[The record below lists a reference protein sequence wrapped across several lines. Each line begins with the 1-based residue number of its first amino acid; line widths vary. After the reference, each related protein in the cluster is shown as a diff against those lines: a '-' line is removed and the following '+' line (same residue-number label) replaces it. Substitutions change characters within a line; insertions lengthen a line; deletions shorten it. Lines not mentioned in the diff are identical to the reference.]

1 MLKAGISM
9 ITVLKKIFIKPGTSE
24 ADQRALYGKICGIAG
39 IILNLFLFVGKILA
53 GLFSGSISIIADA
66 MNNLSDFG
74 SSIVTMVGF
83 RMSEEKPDPE
93 HPFGHGRIEYIAG
106 FIVSTLILIMA
117 FELLKESVGRL
128 IHPRETVFS
137 PVLIL
142 ILALT
147 ILVKCYMAF
156 YNRSIGKKISSPTIQ
171 AVAVDSLSDCIST
184 GVVILTTVLTHFTGI
199 PWLDAVGGLFVGV
212 FVLFGGVKS
221 AKETLN
227 PLLGTAPDP
236 EFIKEVR
243 HIMRH
248 QDKRITGIHDL
259 IVHDYGPGRRIV
271 SLHAEVPADGNI
283 IELHDII
290 DKAERELEDKLH
302 CTATIHMDP
311 IVTDDPRVLKLQEQV
326 RSVLQEISPSL
337 SMHDFRTV
345 PGSEHTN
352 LVFDVLMPFGFELT
366 PEELKNEI
374 QDGVSRTIDGKYHC
388 HIHFDTDYT
397 VETVKRK

>member
-1 MLKAGISM
+1 M
-9 ITVLKKIFIKPGTSE
+9 ITILEKILIKSNTSE
-24 ADQRALYGKICGIAG
+24 EEKRALYGRICGIAG
-39 IILNLFLFVGKILA
+39 LILNLFLFIGKMIT

-66 MNNLSDFG
+66 LNNLSDFG
-74 SSIVTMVGF
+74 SSLVTMVGF
-83 RMSEEKPDPE
+83 KMSEEKPDPE

-117 FELLKESVGRL
+117 FELIKESLLRL
-128 IHPRETVFS
+128 IHPKVTVFS
-137 PVLIL
+137 PIL
-142 ILALT
+142 ILVLSMT
-147 ILVKCYMAF
+147 ILVKFYMAY
-156 YNRSIGKKISSPTIQ
+156 YNRSIGRKIQSPTIQ
-171 AVAVDSLSDCIST
+171 AVAIDSLSDCIST
-184 GVVILTTVLTHFTGI
+184 SVVILTTLLSHYSGI
-199 PWLDAVGGLFVGV
+199 QWLDAVGGLFVGV

-221 AKETLN
+221 AKDTLN

-243 HIMRH
+243 TIMRE

-271 SLHAEVPADGNI
+271 SLHAEVPADGDI

-290 DKAERELEDKLH
+290 DHAERELENKLH

-326 RSVLQEISPSL
+326 LSILQEISPSL

-345 PGSEHTN
+345 PGSLHTT
-352 LVFDVLMPFGFELT
+352 LVFDVLMPFGFEIP
-366 PEELKNEI
+366 PEELDREI
-374 QDGVSRTIDGKYHC
+374 QQEVHRTIGEKYIC
-388 HIHFDTDYT
+388 DLHFDTDYT
-397 VETVKRK
+397 VQMVKRK